1 MREIKWF
8 LKGDII
14 FRNNRLEVV
23 YKKRVLQAPL
33 FEYLFEKTGGWRLA
47 TLLQDIA
54 A

>member
-23 YKKRVLQAPL
+23 YKKRAPL